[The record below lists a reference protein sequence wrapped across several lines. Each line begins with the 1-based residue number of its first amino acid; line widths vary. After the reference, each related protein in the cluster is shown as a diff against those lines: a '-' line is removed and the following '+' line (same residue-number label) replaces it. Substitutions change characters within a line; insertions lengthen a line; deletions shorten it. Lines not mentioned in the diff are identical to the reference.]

1 MFMSCALGA
10 GCRNQYVNRGQNQ
23 LTMYM
28 STISVSLRPMSLFY
42 RCFACVCVCILL
54 YCWCATVYV
63 MIYLWI
69 ANPCFSSVFLCFF
82 QIGWRSHV
90 MSSYVSEGGR
100 NTTLSRKNRYG
111 MILFGTESRWQV
123 CYFFWHS
130 ALGRLR
136 IVMFLIRFTT
146 LMFVNIVSV
155 L

>member
-10 GCRNQYVNRGQNQ
+10 GCRNHNVNGGQNQ

-42 RCFACVCVCILL
+42 RCFACVCVHSFVLL
-54 YCWCATVYV
+54 VRNRICDDIPVNSKPMFFIC
-63 MIYLWI
+63 
-69 ANPCFSSVFLCFF
+69 FLCFF

-111 MILFGTESRWQV
+111 MILFGTESR
-123 CYFFWHS
+123 
-130 ALGRLR
+130 
-136 IVMFLIRFTT
+136 
-146 LMFVNIVSV
+146 
-155 L
+155 